1 MTLRKQQ
8 DMLISVMDAQD
19 VLETV
24 DVRKLWSLDP
34 LQKYKRTK
42 YQLLLQK
49 DG

>member
-1 MTLRKQQ
+1 
-8 DMLISVMDAQD
+8 MDAQD

-34 LQKYKRTK
+34 LQKLCSYTVQKYKRTK

>member
-1 MTLRKQQ
+1 
-8 DMLISVMDAQD
+8 MLISVMDAQD